1 MACIKALRERVQNYG
16 ADKMAIRIER
26 LLNRKFVLFPI
37 LRVKLILRK
46 LRKIETL

>member
-1 MACIKALRERVQNYG
+1 MAELKDLRVQVQNYG
-16 ADKMAIRIER
+16 VAVLEKRIER

-37 LRVKLILRK
+37 LRVKLLLRK